1 MTRIIAGAHGGRR
14 LSAPAGA
21 QTRPTSDRVRE
32 AFFSALDTMVDLRGA
47 RFADLYAGSGA
58 VGLEALSR
66 GATFA
71 LLVEADA
78 RAARVIRDNIVAL
91 KAGASA
97 RLITGKV
104 AQVLALPPE
113 GGPFDVVF
121 ADPPYAAPDDEVT
134 ELQQALMDNGWLAPD
149 AVVVLER
156 STRTTVRGEPLS
168 WVEGITADR
177 SRRYGETTLWYG
189 RRS

>member
-14 LSAPAGA
+14 LAAPAGVL
-21 QTRPTSDRVRE
+21 TRPTSDRVRE
-32 AFFSALDTMVDLRGA
+32 AFFSTLDSMTDLSGA

-66 GATFA
+66 GAGYT
-71 LLVEADA
+71 LLVESEA
-78 RAARVIRDNIVAL
+78 RASRTIRDNIVAL
-91 KAGASA
+91 RAGAAA

-104 AQVLALPPE
+104 AQVLAEPPE
-113 GGPFDVVF
+113 GGPYDVVF
-121 ADPPYAAPDDEVT
+121 ADPPYVVADDEIA
-134 ELQQALMDNGWLAPD
+134 ELQRALVANGWLSAD

-156 STRTTVRGEPLS
+156 SSRTVRGAPLR
-168 WVEGITADR
+168 WVDGITADR